1 MTTRVES
8 CHFEHSEKSFSSVFS
23 KELAKVAKVLKDKI
37 PYFVFFAS
45 SFEKRGPWSPSGG
58 ENPPFSLP
66 GDERKIM
73 NHFVA
78 KTILF

>member
-1 MTTRVES
+1 MTLARRAATEI
-8 CHFEHSEKSFSSVFS
+8 VFTTKDTKTTKFGVKIS
-23 KELAKVAKVLKDKI
+23 KA
-37 PYFVFFAS
+37 FVI
-45 SFEKRGPWSPSGG
+45 SFEKRGPWSPGGG